1 MSKTIIYVNS
11 FVTFGLLFMP
21 YGFEDEKC
29 SSRDNQ
35 NERMEKKQHSVL
47 IIFIDI
53 LLAHEQNKS
62 ENKI

>member
-1 MSKTIIYVNS
+1 
-11 FVTFGLLFMP
+11 MP